1 MVHDVLILGAGAA
14 GLLCAIRAAERGRR
28 VLLLEKNRRPGVKI
42 LISGGTRCNITN
54 ARDVAGIVEAFGPKG
69 RFLYPA
75 LGALPPEAVVR
86 LFEDEGVETK
96 VEDDVV
102 PGKVFPVSDRAPD
115 VVDAL
120 LRRLARSGATIRT
133 GAPALVVRRA
143 GGGEARDGARFVVD
157 VPDGPVAARTVVITT
172 GGRSYARCGTAG
184 DGYAFA
190 HAFGHTIVEPQP
202 ALVPLVVPVAW
213 VRELRGVTVP
223 DAAVEAVAGRAR
235 VARRRG
241 SVLFTHFGVSGPA
254 VLDVSGALVR
264 AERPWALRL
273 DLLPALSTEALDA
286 ALREWAGRP
295 GEGGRL
301 ARSALA
307 PRLPERLAAA
317 LVAAAAIPADRRL
330 SALARDER
338 ARLVE
343 GVKRLELPV
352 EADRGFA
359 QAEVTSGG
367 VHLDEVDP
375 RTLES
380 RRVPGLHLAGEVLD
394 LDGPIGGFNF
404 QSAWSTGW
412 LAGERV

>member
-1 MVHDVLILGAGAA
+1 
-14 GLLCAIRAAERGRR
+14 
-28 VLLLEKNRRPGVKI
+28 VKI

-75 LGALPPEAVVR
+75 LRALPPEAVVR
-86 LFEDEGVETK
+86 IFEDEGVATK
-96 VEDDVV
+96 VEEDPV

-115 VVDAL
+115 VLDAL

-133 GAPALVVRRA
+133 GAPALVVRRPA
-143 GGGEARDGARFVVD
+143 GGDGAPFAVET
-157 VPDGPVAARTVVITT
+157 PDGAVAARSVVIAT
-172 GGRSYARCGTAG
+172 GGRSYARCGTSG

-190 HAFGHTIVEPQP
+190 HAFGHTIVEPRP

-213 VRELRGVTVP
+213 VRDLRGVTVP
-223 DAAVEAVAGRAR
+223 DVAVEALAASAR

-241 SVLFTHFGVSGPA
+241 SLLFTHFGLSGPA
-254 VLDVSGALVR
+254 VLDVSGALGR
-264 AERPWALRL
+264 ASGPAAVRL
-273 DLLPALSTEALDA
+273 DLAPGLGAEALDVS
-286 ALREWAGRP
+286 LREAAARR
-295 GEGGRL
+295 GEGARL

-307 PRLPERLAAA
+307 ERLPERLAAA
-317 LVAAAAIPADRRL
+317 LLAVAGVAADRRL
-330 SALARDER
+330 SALAREER
-338 ARLVE
+338 ERLVAT
-343 GVKRLELPV
+343 VKRLELPV

-367 VHLDEVDP
+367 VLLDEVDP

-380 RRVPGLHLAGEVLD
+380 RRVPGLYLAGEVLD

-412 LAGERV
+412 LAGERA